1 MSTLIEWFGL
11 DPAEFNEI
19 GLRWVTQDLTPVW
32 LVVLVLV
39 PVALWFFWTSLG
51 RIQSPTRKIFLI
63 VLRTLT
69 FAVLVFLLLKPEL
82 EFRKSQ
88 MLKNA
93 VVVLLDD
100 SKSLSIKTFP
110 SETPRINLVRQ
121 ALEKNHKAL
130 ESLKDDFQVD
140 YFLASDR
147 VEPIPAVEIPGRYR
161 AKTPNTDIT
170 EIFAQVKKRYE
181 GKSLRGVMLFSD
193 GADLTMESDTVSPE
207 LLNLLADWSGPVH
220 TFQAGSNEMFK
231 DLAIEELEVADFGF
245 IHQPIRLR
253 VTLDASNMGNKNVPL
268 VLKEGETLLV
278 SQIIE
283 VREGQNQY
291 PVELE
296 FTPST
301 LGKRIYTLTVPL
313 FAGESVVTNNRRDF
327 QVKVIRDRIRVLHLN
342 GRPTWDSRFLRE
354 VLANHP
360 KVDLLS
366 FFILRTL
373 GDDVASPTSELSLIP
388 FPTNLLFTD
397 YLNSFD
403 LIVFQNFR
411 YDPFVDKRYL
421 HNIRDFVK
429 KGGAFMM
436 IGGELSFQG
445 GGYGQ
450 TEIEEILP
458 VQLERATQYFS
469 DQPFRLRREENLLR
483 HPILQLE
490 KDSVANADAWKNLPE
505 LNGINVGLK
514 PRKDAHVLASF
525 VKSNKTYPVLVA
537 GQVGRGRTLV
547 MATDSSWNW
556 NFRRIGEGGSGR
568 HYYKFWNN
576 LVAWLTDDPETHL
589 LQLETDKERYEEGE
603 DVLVRVRAF
612 QDDYNPAAGS
622 EALLIVK
629 SQSDSLVTVSLKTDK
644 NGEARYKWTPEQEGF
659 YTVRA
664 EMEVA
669 GRKREAELGF
679 ALFSET
685 AEFEKPR
692 VNETLLQR
700 MAEVTGGKYEVLSP
714 KTGLFELNFD
724 RREVEVKTH
733 SKSISLWDNWLTYG
747 LILGFLFI
755 DWFTRRKSGLS

>member
-19 GLRWVTQDLTPVW
+19 GLRWVTEDLVPVW

-51 RIQSPTRKIFLI
+51 RIQSPTRKTFLI

-88 MLKNA
+88 MQRNA

-110 SETPRINLVRQ
+110 SETPRIDLIRQ
-121 ALEKNHKAL
+121 ALEKNYKIL

-147 VEPIPAVEIPGRYR
+147 IEPIPAVEIPGRYR

-170 EIFAQVKKRYE
+170 EIFTQVKKRYE
-181 GKSLRGVMLFSD
+181 DKLLRGVMLFSD
-193 GADLTMESDTVSPE
+193 GADLTMEPDTVSPE
-207 LLNLLADWSGPVH
+207 LLHLLTDWSGPVH

-283 VREGQNQY
+283 VREGKNQY

-296 FTPST
+296 FTPGT

-342 GRPTWDSRFLRE
+342 GRPAWDSRFLRE

-445 GGYGQ
+445 GGYER

-458 VQLERATQYFS
+458 VQLERVTQYFS
-469 DQPFRLRREENLLR
+469 DQPFRLKREENLLR

-490 KDSVANADAWKNLPE
+490 KDSAANADAWRNLPE

-514 PRKDAHVLASF
+514 PRKDAHVLASS

-537 GQVGRGRTLV
+537 GQAGRGRTLV

-576 LVAWLTDDPETHL
+576 LVAWLTDDPETRL

-603 DVLVRVRAF
+603 EVLVRVRAF
-612 QDDYNPAAGS
+612 QGDYNPAVGS
-622 EALLIVK
+622 EALLNIK
-629 SQSDSLVTVSLKTDK
+629 NQLDPLATISLKTDE

-659 YTVRA
+659 YAVRA
-664 EMEVA
+664 EMEGA

-700 MAEVTGGKYEVLSP
+700 IAEVTGGKYEVLSP
-714 KTGLFELNFD
+714 ETGPFDLNFD

-733 SKSISLWDNWLTYG
+733 RKSISLWDNWLTYG
-747 LILGFLFI
+747 LILGLLFI

>member
-19 GLRWVTQDLTPVW
+19 GLRWVTEDLAPVW

-88 MLKNA
+88 MQRNT

-110 SETPRINLVRQ
+110 SETPRIDLIRQ
-121 ALEKNHKAL
+121 ALEKNHKIL

-140 YFLASDR
+140 YFLASDHIDP
-147 VEPIPAVEIPGRYR
+147 VSAVEIPGCYR

-170 EIFAQVKKRYE
+170 EIFTQVKKRYE
-181 GKSLRGVMLFSD
+181 DKLLRGVMLFSD

-283 VREGQNQY
+283 VREGKNQY

-296 FTPST
+296 FTPGT

-342 GRPTWDSRFLRE
+342 GRPAWDSRFLRE

-445 GGYGQ
+445 GGYER

-458 VQLERATQYFS
+458 VQLERTTQYFS
-469 DQPFRLRREENLLR
+469 GQPFRLKRAENLLR

-514 PRKDAHVLASF
+514 PRKDAHVLASS

-537 GQVGRGRTLV
+537 GQAGRGRTLV

-576 LVAWLTDDPETHL
+576 LVAWLTDDPETRL

-603 DVLVRVRAF
+603 EVLVRVRAF
-612 QDDYNPAAGS
+612 QDDYNPAVES
-622 EALLIVK
+622 EVLLSIRN
-629 SQSDSLVTVSLKTDK
+629 QSAPLATVSLKTDE

-659 YTVRA
+659 YAVQA

-692 VNETLLQR
+692 INETLLQR

-714 KTGLFELNFD
+714 ETGPFDLNFD

-733 SKSISLWDNWLTYG
+733 RKSISLWDNWLTYG
-747 LILGFLFI
+747 LILGLLFI

>member
-19 GLRWVTQDLTPVW
+19 GLRWVTEDLVPVW

-88 MLKNA
+88 MQRNT

-110 SETPRINLVRQ
+110 SETPRIDLIRH
-121 ALEKNHKAL
+121 ALEKNHKIF

-147 VEPIPAVEIPGRYR
+147 IEPIPAVEVPDRYR

-170 EIFAQVKKRYE
+170 EIFTQVKKRYE
-181 GKSLRGVMLFSD
+181 DKLLRGVMLFSD
-193 GADLTMESDTVSPE
+193 GADLTMESGTVSPE

-278 SQIIE
+278 SKIIE
-283 VREGQNQY
+283 VREGKNQY

-296 FTPST
+296 FTPGT

-342 GRPTWDSRFLRE
+342 GRPAWDSRFLRE

-445 GGYGQ
+445 GGYER

-490 KDSVANADAWKNLPE
+490 KDSAANADAWRNLPE

-514 PRKDAHVLASF
+514 PRKDAHVLASS

-537 GQVGRGRTLV
+537 GQAGRGRTLV

-576 LVAWLTDDPETHL
+576 LVAWLTDDPETRL

-603 DVLVRVRAF
+603 EVLVRVRAF
-612 QDDYNPAAGS
+612 QDDYNPAVGS
-622 EALLIVK
+622 EVLLDIK
-629 SQSDSLVTVSLKTDK
+629 NQSAPLATISLKTDE

-659 YTVRA
+659 YAVRA
-664 EMEVA
+664 EMEGA

-700 MAEVTGGKYEVLSP
+700 IAEVTGGKYEVLSP
-714 KTGLFELNFD
+714 ETGPFDLNFD
-724 RREVEVKTH
+724 HREVEVKTH
-733 SKSISLWDNWLTYG
+733 RKSISLWDNWLTYG
-747 LILGFLFI
+747 LILGLLFI

>member
-19 GLRWVTQDLTPVW
+19 GLRWVTEDLVPVW

-88 MLKNA
+88 MQRNT

-110 SETPRINLVRQ
+110 SETPRIDLIRQ
-121 ALEKNHKAL
+121 ALEKNHKIL

-147 VEPIPAVEIPGRYR
+147 IEPIPAVEVPGRYR

-170 EIFAQVKKRYE
+170 EIFTQVKKRYE
-181 GKSLRGVMLFSD
+181 DKLLRGVMLFSD

-278 SQIIE
+278 SKIIE
-283 VREGQNQY
+283 VREGKNQY

-296 FTPST
+296 FTPGT

-342 GRPTWDSRFLRE
+342 GRPAWDSRFLRE

-429 KGGAFMM
+429 NGGAFMM

-445 GGYGQ
+445 GGYER

-469 DQPFRLRREENLLR
+469 DQSFRLRREENLLR

-514 PRKDAHVLASF
+514 PRKDAHVLASSI
-525 VKSNKTYPVLVA
+525 KNNKTYPVLVA
-537 GQVGRGRTLV
+537 GQAGRGRTLV

-576 LVAWLTDDPETHL
+576 LVAWLTDDPETRL

-603 DVLVRVRAF
+603 EVLVRVRAF
-612 QDDYNPAAGS
+612 QDDYNPAVGS
-622 EALLIVK
+622 EVLLDIK
-629 SQSDSLVTVSLKTDK
+629 NQSDPLATISLKTDE

-659 YTVRA
+659 YAVRA
-664 EMEVA
+664 EMEGA

-700 MAEVTGGKYEVLSP
+700 IAEVTGGKYEVLSP
-714 KTGLFELNFD
+714 ETGPFDLNFD
-724 RREVEVKTH
+724 HREVEVKTH
-733 SKSISLWDNWLTYG
+733 RKSISLWDNWLTYG
-747 LILGFLFI
+747 LILGLLFI

>member
-1 MSTLIEWFGL
+1 
-11 DPAEFNEI
+11 
-19 GLRWVTQDLTPVW
+19 
-32 LVVLVLV
+32 
-39 PVALWFFWTSLG
+39 
-51 RIQSPTRKIFLI
+51 
-63 VLRTLT
+63 
-69 FAVLVFLLLKPEL
+69 
-82 EFRKSQ
+82 
-88 MLKNA
+88 
-93 VVVLLDD
+93 
-100 SKSLSIKTFP
+100 
-110 SETPRINLVRQ
+110 
-121 ALEKNHKAL
+121 
-130 ESLKDDFQVD
+130 
-140 YFLASDR
+140 
-147 VEPIPAVEIPGRYR
+147 
-161 AKTPNTDIT
+161 
-170 EIFAQVKKRYE
+170 
-181 GKSLRGVMLFSD
+181 MLFSD

-231 DLAIEELEVADFGF
+231 DLAIEGLEVADFGF

-278 SQIIE
+278 SKIIE
-283 VREGQNQY
+283 VREGKNQY

-296 FTPST
+296 FTPGT

-342 GRPTWDSRFLRE
+342 GRPAWDSRFLRE

-429 KGGAFMM
+429 SGGAFMM

-445 GGYGQ
+445 GGYER

-490 KDSVANADAWKNLPE
+490 KDSAANADAWRNLPE

-514 PRKDAHVLASF
+514 PRKDAHVLASS

-537 GQVGRGRTLV
+537 GQAGRGRTLV

-576 LVAWLTDDPETHL
+576 LVAWLTDDPETRL

-603 DVLVRVRAF
+603 EVLVRVRAF
-612 QDDYNPAAGS
+612 HDDYNPAVGS
-622 EALLIVK
+622 EALLNIRN
-629 SQSDSLVTVSLKTDK
+629 QSDPLATVSLKTDE

-659 YTVRA
+659 YAVRA
-664 EMEVA
+664 EMEGA

-700 MAEVTGGKYEVLSP
+700 MAEVTGGKYEILSP
-714 KTGLFELNFD
+714 ETGLFELNFD
-724 RREVEVKTH
+724 RQEVEVKTH
-733 SKSISLWDNWLTYG
+733 RKSISLWDNWLTYG
-747 LILGFLFI
+747 LILGLLFI